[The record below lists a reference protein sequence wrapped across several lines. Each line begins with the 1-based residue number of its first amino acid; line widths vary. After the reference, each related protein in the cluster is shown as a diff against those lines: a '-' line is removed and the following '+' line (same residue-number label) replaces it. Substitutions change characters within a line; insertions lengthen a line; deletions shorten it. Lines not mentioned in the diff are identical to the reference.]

1 MRVNPF
7 EMVVII
13 VAVVALSRVLSRY
26 LARRESPDAAAAL
39 AARDQRIAE
48 LERRVAALEAVV
60 SDQGYELKQQ
70 FRTLERG

>member
-1 MRVNPF
+1 
-7 EMVVII
+7 MVVII
-13 VAVVALSRVLSRY
+13 VAVVALSRVLSHY